1 MVCDTL
7 CNANIVQSS
16 NYKYISTSTVIKI
29 TAMQLILGYNTKTQ
43 YFIHRKECNAVIF
56 SVYTLKTS
64 PQQFKT
70 PNSASANI
78 TYDVGNPAVTVVV
91 NKFSKNI
98 AVR

>member
-1 MVCDTL
+1 
-7 CNANIVQSS
+7 
-16 NYKYISTSTVIKI
+16 
-29 TAMQLILGYNTKTQ
+29 MQLILGYNTKTQ
-43 YFIHRKECNAVIF
+43 YFIHWKECNAVIF

-64 PQQFKT
+64 PQQIKT